1 MENLSKAW
9 TETLSLIASRA
20 APPWLRRVQPLGLHD
35 STVVLGVPDPFARQI
50 LQERYS
56 QKIEQVLSVTL
67 GREVKLQLVLSSPS
81 EREEPTPSAHQPLNP
96 RYTFDSFVVGPSN
109 RLAHA
114 ACLAV
119 AEAPARAYNP
129 LFIYGGVGL
138 GKTHLM
144 HAIAHHIL
152 KHNSRA
158 RVVYASSE
166 TFTNELINALRD
178 KRITEFRAR
187 YRHVDVLLVD
197 DIQFIGGKETTQEE
211 FFHTFNTLHEARK
224 QIVLSSDRPPH
235 EIATL
240 EERLRSRFQ
249 WGLLSDIQPPDL
261 ETRIAILKKKA
272 LQEKID
278 LPDEVALFIA
288 QAITN
293 NIRELEGALIRL
305 VAYTSLHHLP
315 LDESTARAAL
325 GHLLPQTRLSL
336 TPRQIQEAVAEHYR
350 IDPAE
355 LLARKRSHSVALAR
369 QVAMYLTRE
378 LTGLSFPRIGEEF
391 GGRDHTTVLHA
402 WEKISQ
408 EVGQNPGLALAIESI
423 KRRMGCKSEPP
434 VQAARSKRG

>member
-1 MENLSKAW
+1 MEDLSKAW
-9 TETLSLIASRA
+9 TETLSLISTRA
-20 APPWLRRVQPLGLHD
+20 APPWLRRVQPLALHD
-35 STVVLGVPDPFARQI
+35 STVVLGVPDPFAKQI

-56 QKIEQVLSVTL
+56 QKLEQVLSVTL
-67 GREVKLQLVLSSPS
+67 GREVRLQLVLSSPP
-81 EREEPTPSAHQPLNP
+81 EREEPSSAHQPLNP

-152 KHNSRA
+152 KHNSRS

-178 KRITEFRAR
+178 KRVTEFRAR
-187 YRHVDVLLVD
+187 YRHVDVLLID

-288 QAITN
+288 RAITQ

-315 LDESTARAAL
+315 LDESAARAAL
-325 GHLLPQTRLSL
+325 GHLIPQARRQL
-336 TPRQIQEAVAEHYR
+336 TPRQIREAVAEHYR

-355 LLARKRSHSVALAR
+355 ILARKRSHSVALPR

-378 LTGLSFPRIGEEF
+378 LTELSLPRIGEEF

-402 WEKISQ
+402 CEKISR
-408 EVGQNPGLALAIESI
+408 EAKRNPGLALAIETI
-423 KRRMGCKSEPP
+423 KQRLGCAQEQPLR
-434 VQAARSKRG
+434 AAGSKRG